1 MDQSFVF
8 HWVLLPLLIFCS
20 RILDVTLG
28 TLRIILL
35 SKGNRLYAPILGFF
49 EVLLWLIVMV
59 NVVKTLDHPIFYI
72 AYAGGFAMGNFVGM
86 TLESKIALGLSLL
99 RIVTARD
106 AEELTDHLR
115 LSGYTITDVPAQ
127 GNRGPVHVL
136 FTVVRRKEIQNLIAV
151 IRQYNPKAFYTIEE
165 VSYVSTSYGLAT
177 SRRRRH
183 LRFPSLTKRK

>member
-8 HWVLLPLLIFCS
+8 HWVLLPFLIFCS

-49 EVLLWLIVMV
+49 EVLLLLIVMV

-99 RIVTARD
+99 SIVTARD

-151 IRQYNPKAFYTIEE
+151 IRQYNPKAFYTIED

>member
-8 HWVLLPLLIFCS
+8 HWVLLPFLIFCS

>member
-8 HWVLLPLLIFCS
+8 HWVLLPFLIFCS

-151 IRQYNPKAFYTIEE
+151 IRQYNPKAFYTIED

>member
-151 IRQYNPKAFYTIEE
+151 IRQYNPKAFYTIED

>member
-35 SKGNRLYAPILGFF
+35 SKGNRLYAPLLGFF

-59 NVVKTLDHPIFYI
+59 NVVKTLDHPIYYV

-86 TLESKIALGLSLL
+86 TIENKIAFGLSLL
-99 RIVTARD
+99 RIVTARE
-106 AEELTDHLR
+106 AEELIDHLR
-115 LSGYTITDVPAQ
+115 LSGYTITDIPAQ
-127 GNRGPVHVL
+127 GNRGLVRVL
-136 FTVVRRKEIQNLIAV
+136 FTVVRRKEIQKLITI
-151 IRQYNPKAFYTIEE
+151 IRQYNPKAFYTIED
-165 VSYVSTSYGLAT
+165 VNYVSTSYGLAT
-177 SRRRRH
+177 SKRKRH